1 MKYYATKFSISNLI
15 FFLVISF
22 FGVSA
27 SAYQKC
33 EERQIYTTGGCGSV
47 NMCSSGK
54 VETYKVCYEVPDQGA
69 GPIPGS
75 PGPGAEGTGG
85 RGGLEE
91 QARKDT
97 EAKKKEQQEKYCK
110 SQPAVI
116 ELGKQK
122 CTYDAINF
130 TNTQANSCS
139 NLSWSAAFYLGVNYQ
154 SSCRSY
160 WAGQQLQDVQRC
172 NVSAAEAVVALGK
185 ECP

>member
-22 FGVSA
+22 FGA
-27 SAYQKC
+27 SAHARLQC
-33 EERQIYTTGGCGSV
+33 QVIETPTSGGCGSV
-47 NMCSSGK
+47 NMCASGK
-54 VETYKVCYEVPDQGA
+54 IEKKEVCYEVPDA

-75 PGPGAEGTGG
+75 PGPGVEGTGG

-91 QARKDT
+91 QARQET

-110 SQPAVI
+110 SQPAII

-122 CTYDAINF
+122 CAYDAISF
-130 TNTQANSCS
+130 TNTQSNNCS

-154 SSCRSY
+154 SNCRSY